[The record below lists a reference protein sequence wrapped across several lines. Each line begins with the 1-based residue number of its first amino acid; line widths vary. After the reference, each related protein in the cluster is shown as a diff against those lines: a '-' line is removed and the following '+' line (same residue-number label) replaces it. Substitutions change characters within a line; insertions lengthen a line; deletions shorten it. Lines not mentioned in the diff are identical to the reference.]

1 MKTRSLTIT
10 CLSLL
15 IAIGVSFQTMTP
27 TTAATPTST
36 STGTITRIPAPTRT
50 ATPTN
55 LNDTLQIELSDDFSP
70 DLIAG
75 LSIGTVGQEAF
86 LNCTVRIMNGAI
98 YNDDGPQEIQDIP
111 DFRQLLP
118 SICSD
123 QPIQSSDVQVYTP
136 NANETQAALFSQ
148 PDENDNSQTIYVA
161 ALPLG
166 AFLTKG
172 QWRIVLNQ
180 PIHAEV
186 VVTMPAITQTI
197 FLRGAQTTGVL
208 AGFQPNEQVRAF
220 AFDAING
227 GQDGWQFD
235 KSFQFGVNEFG
246 FRVLSLAQLQTNSII
261 FIGQQGSVYIS
272 NAKFQGNGPNQD
284 ARTIDASIIQKV
296 WSAQPGTGNNTLPTN
311 IPASNTT
318 ERTDSHGVV
327 QVYVPPGC
335 FTMGSDQLG
344 DINNQIRG
352 QSARKVCL
360 TQPYWIDKYEVSNAQ
375 WEQFRVETGSP
386 DAYLDNYQTS
396 TQPDTPR
403 VGMTLEQANAYAQW
417 RGGWIPTEA
426 QWEFAARGPSSP
438 LYPWGNQF
446 NGQANIYGTVGG
458 TVAVTSYPEGAS
470 WVGALNMAGNAGE
483 WVADCYNAAYDAQ
496 LVMNDP
502 VSPCD
507 GSSEMVKGSS
517 FGFNS
522 YPAQSAYRFVNPPLQ
537 KWFDVG
543 LRVVSP
549 Q

>member
-15 IAIGVSFQTMTP
+15 IAIGISFQTMTP

-36 STGTITRIPAPTRT
+36 GTITVVPAPTRT

-55 LNDTLQIELSDDFSP
+55 LSDTLQIELSDDFSP

-86 LNCTVRIMNGAI
+86 LNCVVRIMNGAI
-98 YNDDGPQEIQDIP
+98 FSDYGPQDVQDLP
-111 DFRQLLP
+111 DFRQMLP

-123 QPIQSSDVQVYTP
+123 QPIQASDVQVYAP
-136 NANETQAALFSQ
+136 NTNQTQAAFFSQ
-148 PDENDNSQTIYVA
+148 PDENDTTQTVYVA

-166 AFLTKG
+166 AFLTQG

-180 PIHAEV
+180 PIHAEL
-186 VVTMPAITQTI
+186 VVTMPAITLTI
-197 FLRGAQTTGVL
+197 FLRGAQTTGIL
-208 AGFQPNEQVRAF
+208 AGFKPNEQVRAF
-220 AFDAING
+220 VFDGINHG
-227 GQDGWQFD
+227 NDGWQFD
-235 KSFQFGVNEFG
+235 KSFQFAVNQFG
-246 FRVLSLAQLQTNSII
+246 FRVLSLAQLQNNSII

-272 NAKFQGNGPNQD
+272 NATFQGNGPNQD
-284 ARTIDASIIQKV
+284 PRTVNGGIIQNV
-296 WSAQPGTGNNTLPTN
+296 WAAQPGTGDNFVPTI
-311 IPASNTT
+311 IPPNNTT

-360 TQPYWIDKYEVSNAQ
+360 SQPYWIDKYEVSNAQ
-375 WEQFRVETGSP
+375 WEQFRVETGSQL
-386 DAYLDNYQTS
+386 AYLDNYQTS

-417 RGGWIPTEA
+417 RGGYLPTEA

-438 LYPWGNQF
+438 LYPWGDQF

-470 WVGALNMAGNAGE
+470 WVGAFNMAGNAGE
-483 WVADCYNAAYDAQ
+483 WVSDCYNAAYDAQ

-549 Q
+549 A